1 MGFKIRTKDLNSVFE
16 KLNGSYKIVAPKV
29 VEGAGR
35 CSETDVVRYE
45 EIKTVEEIE
54 FNKKSDYSYKEALLP
69 VTQTLLFF
77 TEDEYKEPKTDEK
90 PQIIFLRSCDL
101 HGVKRFDDI
110 YLRNGFEDP
119 YYKKIREKAKFV
131 LIGCNKSFESCYCVS
146 METNKTDEYDA
157 YLKVSDGY
165 AYLDVKDEEL
175 KEYFNDVAKMEM
187 EVTPEFVEEN
197 EVSVNIPDN
206 LTIDVFKS
214 KMWDEYSERC
224 IACGRCNFAC
234 PTCTCYTMQDIYYSD
249 NKNVGE
255 RRRVWASC
263 QVPGY
268 TTMAGGHE
276 FRRAN
281 GEKMRFK
288 VMHKVYDYKK
298 RFGYHM
304 CVGCGRCDDICPEYI
319 SVAGCINKLKDA
331 MDEVNSNDK

>member
-45 EIKTVEEIE
+45 EVKTVEEIE

-187 EVTPEFVEEN
+187 EVTPEFESLDTNPTANQTLAPNEPVALISFLVEFGEDSTYIN
-197 EVSVNIPDN
+197 LCIPY
-206 LTIDVFKS
+206 LSI
-214 KMWDEYSERC
+214 
-224 IACGRCNFAC
+224 
-234 PTCTCYTMQDIYYSD
+234 
-249 NKNVGE
+249 
-255 RRRVWASC
+255 
-263 QVPGY
+263 
-268 TTMAGGHE
+268 
-276 FRRAN
+276 
-281 GEKMRFK
+281 EK
-288 VMHKVYDYKK
+288 
-298 RFGYHM
+298 
-304 CVGCGRCDDICPEYI
+304 EYI
-319 SVAGCINKLKDA
+319 N
-331 MDEVNSNDK
+331 